1 MPGAIYSGICR
12 VRVVKMTRTTFAV
25 VEAFLEAGEN
35 GRLYGLQIMKTAG
48 IASGTMYPILD
59 RLEDAG
65 WIEGQ
70 WDAPEEPGRP
80 ARRYY
85 TLTGVGI
92 TEVTKAVSARR
103 QALGKKRRGLGP
115 VTA

>member
-1 MPGAIYSGICR
+1 
-12 VRVVKMTRTTFAV
+12 MTRTTFAV
-25 VEAFLEAGEN
+25 LAAFLDAGET
-35 GRLYGLQIMKTAG
+35 GRLYGLQIMKEAG

-59 RLEDAG
+59 RLERAG
-65 WIEGQ
+65 WIKGQ
-70 WDAPEEPGRP
+70 WGSPEEPGRP

-92 TEVTKAVSARR
+92 SEASRAMSDYVQAQRAR
-103 QALGKKRRGLGP
+103 KPDLGP